1 MLPKAL
7 EDVVME
13 AVTNTKRL
21 TFLDMLIIVAVKY
34 IEGHALE
41 SMGIDF
47 YLGNAGVNTSSIEL
61 I

>member
-34 IEGHALE
+34 IEGHAL
-41 SMGIDF
+41 
-47 YLGNAGVNTSSIEL
+47 
-61 I
+61 